1 MLVHAE
7 GLIRGH
13 EHRAVAPTAF
23 VSPGRVWTWLATPLE
38 SPLHC
43 HKPSEDLRLAVGEVY
58 ARHLAVCV
66 HRSIHHLL
74 DLGASD
80 SLAPLLGTQG
90 DY

>member
-13 EHRAVAPTAF
+13 KHRAVAPTAL
-23 VSPGRVWTWLATPLE
+23 VSPCRMWTWLTTPLE

-43 HKPSEDLRLAVGEVY
+43 HERGEDLGLAVGEVY
-58 ARHLAVCV
+58 ARHLAIRI